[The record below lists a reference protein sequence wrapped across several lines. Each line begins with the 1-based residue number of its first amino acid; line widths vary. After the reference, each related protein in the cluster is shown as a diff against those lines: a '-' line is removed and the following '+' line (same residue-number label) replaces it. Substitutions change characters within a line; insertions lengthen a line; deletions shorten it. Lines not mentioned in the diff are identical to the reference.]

1 MKVMKVA
8 VNQATCDTSGI
19 CVQELPELFRFQ
31 PGSKKAIARQS
42 EVPPKLHARC
52 REVARRC
59 PTGAILLVEGEPT
72 ADAGGPSSS
81 DS

>member
-8 VNQATCDTSGI
+8 VNQATCDTSGV

-31 PGSKKAIARQS
+31 PGSKKAIARQA
-42 EVPPKLHARC
+42 EVPARLQERC

-59 PTGAILLVEGEPT
+59 PTGAILVVEGEPE
-72 ADAGGPSSS
+72 AGSAGP
-81 DS
+81 